1 MEYGKPRSSSTG
13 GRRLVLPQPFEKRS
27 AAQAGAPGGLG
38 LIAAGCSHHPA
49 EQPFGGATRKQL
61 RRVVDI
67 AMRAWPE

>member
-1 MEYGKPRSSSTG
+1 
-13 GRRLVLPQPFEKRS
+13 V
-27 AAQAGAPGGLG
+27 PGGLG
-38 LIAAGCSHHPA
+38 LIAADCSHHPA